1 MSDATLQK
9 LYLSLSYMKI
19 QYKIRFFSSK
29 PSMLYH
35 KCIQLL
41 KILGLCS
48 QCGDYTIHKTDNGFG
63 KLLNEIYNVCLLVSK
78 ALLVHEM
85 HIGKNKEDEID
96 SKVSTFQ
103 PFQKR

>member
-1 MSDATLQK
+1 
-9 LYLSLSYMKI
+9 MK
-19 QYKIRFFSSK
+19 YKIIIFSPK
-29 PSMLYH
+29 PSILYH
-35 KCIQLL
+35 ELIELL
-41 KILGLCS
+41 KIFRLCFRG
-48 QCGDYTIHKTDNGFG
+48 GDYNIHKTDNGFG